1 MGRMN
6 SWREDEYEDMKNMIE
21 NKKKGEKERRAKKKI
36 KKEVNVMNQKE
47 GKTEEGEQ
55 EEGRMKKWKNF
66 GGFTVQ

>member
-1 MGRMN
+1 
-6 SWREDEYEDMKNMIE
+6 MKNMME

-55 EEGRMKKWKNF
+55 EDGRMKK
-66 GGFTVQ
+66 